1 MATVNFS
8 DEPAWPRSF
17 CNIRR
22 FCWTAVLL
30 LSAACG
36 DEVVNNPGPLVGMR
50 ISSVLGDEQASGFLR
65 ADRPREFVFPA
76 DHGLHPGYRS
86 EWWYL
91 TAVLEDAEGR
101 EFGMQYTLFKQALS
115 PAPTGTG
122 PWHTGRA
129 FLAHLAITDVSDNAH
144 LHEQRF
150 ARGHPKIAGV
160 TTQPNFRA
168 WLDDWV
174 LQDRGQQYL
183 DLQLQARASEF
194 AVNLRLKQQQPIVLQ
209 GEQGLSR
216 KGEGSASY
224 YYSMP
229 RLEVSG
235 EIERGGRTHQVK
247 GLAWLDR
254 EWSTSVL
261 PDGVVGWDW
270 FALQFFDRTSLM
282 AFRLRRQDGLRDVYD
297 HGMWIPASIQGEAV
311 QDEEGPTAA
320 RDNQARVLTPDDFLL
335 TPTRFWTDHQSVS
348 WPVSWLLDVQGK
360 QYTVEALV
368 DDQVMDTG
376 FVYWE
381 GMVGVQ
387 DDTGRDVGRGYM
399 ELTGYDAVQ

>member
-1 MATVNFS
+1 VAG
-8 DEPAWPRSF
+8 
-17 CNIRR
+17 
-22 FCWTAVLL
+22 LL
-30 LSAACG
+30 LTAACG
-36 DEVVNNPGPLVGMR
+36 DEVVDNRGPLVGMR
-50 ISSVLGDEQASGFLR
+50 ISSVLGEVQDSGFLK
-65 ADRPREFVFPA
+65 ADTPRQFVFPA
-76 DHGLHPGYRS
+76 DHGLHPGFRS

-91 TAVLEDAEGR
+91 TAVLEDSEGR

-122 PWHTGRA
+122 SWHTGLA
-129 FLAHLAITDVSDNAH
+129 FMAHLALTDVSGKGH

-160 TTQPNFRA
+160 TTQPSFRA

-174 LQDRGQQYL
+174 LQDRGQQLL

-194 AVNLRLKQQQPIVLQ
+194 DVNLRLQQQQPVVLQ

-235 EIERGGRTHQVK
+235 AIQSGGRTHQVT

-261 PDGVVGWDW
+261 PDGVAGWDW

-297 HGMWIPASIQGEAV
+297 HGMWIPAPVRGEVLQGEALQGEV
-311 QDEEGPTAA
+311 LQSEAGPTAVLDDKA
-320 RDNQARVLTPDDFLL
+320 SVLTRDDFLL
-335 TPTRFWTDHQSVS
+335 TPTRFWTDRQGVS
-348 WPVSWLLDVQGK
+348 WPVSWLLDVQGQ
-360 QYTVEALV
+360 QYSVNALV
-368 DDQVMDTG
+368 DDQVMDAG

-381 GMVGVQ
+381 GIVGVQ
-387 DDTGRDVGRGYM
+387 DGDGRDVGRGYM
-399 ELTGYDAVQ
+399 ELTGYDAVN

>member
-1 MATVNFS
+1 MGIVDLPAT
-8 DEPAWPRSF
+8 ATRF
-17 CNIRR
+17 CCLSR
-22 FCWTAVLL
+22 FCWAVGLL
-30 LSAACG
+30 LAAACG
-36 DEVVNNPGPLVGMR
+36 DEVVDNRGPLVGMR
-50 ISSVLGDEQASGFLR
+50 INSVLGDAQNSGFLK
-65 ADRPREFVFPA
+65 ADTPRKFVFPA

-91 TAVLEDAEGR
+91 TAVLEDIEGR

-115 PAPTGTG
+115 PVPTGTG
-122 PWHTGRA
+122 PWHTGLA
-129 FLAHLAITDVSDNAH
+129 FMAHLALTDVGDNRH

-160 TTQPNFRA
+160 TTQPSFRA

-174 LQDRGQQYL
+174 LQGQGQQQL
-183 DLQLQARASEF
+183 DLQLQAQASEF
-194 AVNLRLKQQQPIVLQ
+194 DVDLRFQQRQPVVLQ

-235 EIERGGRTHQVK
+235 VIQSGGRVHQVK

-297 HGMWIPASIQGEAV
+297 HGMWIPAPLQV
-311 QDEEGPTAA
+311 EEGPTAVLDDKA
-320 RDNQARVLTPDDFLL
+320 TVLTRDDFLL
-335 TPTRFWTDHQSVS
+335 TPTRFWTDHQGVS
-348 WPVSWLLDVQGK
+348 WPVSWRLDVQGK
-360 QYTVEALV
+360 QYSINALV
-368 DDQVMDTG
+368 DDQVMDAG

-381 GMVGVQ
+381 GLVGVQ
-387 DDTGRDVGRGYM
+387 DSDGRDVGRGYM
-399 ELTGYDAVQ
+399 ELTGYDAVK

>member
-1 MATVNFS
+1 M
-8 DEPAWPRSF
+8 
-17 CNIRR
+17 
-22 FCWTAVLL
+22 
-30 LSAACG
+30 
-36 DEVVNNPGPLVGMR
+36 
-50 ISSVLGDEQASGFLR
+50 
-65 ADRPREFVFPA
+65 
-76 DHGLHPGYRS
+76 
-86 EWWYL
+86 
-91 TAVLEDAEGR
+91 
-101 EFGMQYTLFKQALS
+101 
-115 PAPTGTG
+115 
-122 PWHTGRA
+122 
-129 FLAHLAITDVSDNAH
+129 AHLALTDVGDNRH

-160 TTQPNFRA
+160 TTQPSFRA

-174 LQDRGQQYL
+174 LQGQGQQQL
-183 DLQLQARASEF
+183 DLQLQAQASEF
-194 AVNLRLKQQQPIVLQ
+194 GVDLRFQQRQPVVLQ

-235 EIERGGRTHQVK
+235 VIQSGGRVHQVK

-297 HGMWIPASIQGEAV
+297 HGMWIPAPLQV
-311 QDEEGPTAA
+311 EEGPTAVLDDKA
-320 RDNQARVLTPDDFLL
+320 TVLTRDDFLL
-335 TPTRFWTDHQSVS
+335 TPTRFWTDYQGVS
-348 WPVSWLLDVQGK
+348 WPVSWRLDVQGK
-360 QYTVEALV
+360 QYSINALV
-368 DDQVMDTG
+368 DDQVMDAG

-381 GMVGVQ
+381 GLVGVQ
-387 DDTGRDVGRGYM
+387 DSDGNDVGRGYM
-399 ELTGYDAVQ
+399 ELTGYDADK